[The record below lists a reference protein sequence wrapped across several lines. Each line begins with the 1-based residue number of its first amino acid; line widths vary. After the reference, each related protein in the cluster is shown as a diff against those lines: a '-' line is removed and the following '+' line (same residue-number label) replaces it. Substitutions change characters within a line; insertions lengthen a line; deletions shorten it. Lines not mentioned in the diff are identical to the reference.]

1 MPRQSTA
8 RTHNPARARRS
19 KPAARPLT
27 SRQSSPRRDRA
38 AHTQPLRQPAGET
51 LDADNFGVIWLDCG
65 GRSIIDALG
74 GLMDLAGE
82 LGGDVRVL
90 DQTLTYA
97 VALVRMPP
105 DSFTRFRGALVLAG
119 GSFIDDT
126 HDEIMAHT
134 VFLLSQAPCDPRA

>member
-1 MPRQSTA
+1 MTRQSAA
-8 RTHNPARARRS
+8 RAQSLVPARRS
-19 KPAARPLT
+19 KPAAQPLT
-27 SRQSSPRRDRA
+27 SRKPSPRRGRA

-82 LGGDVRVL
+82 LGGDVRVF
-90 DQTLTYA
+90 DQTSTYA

-105 DSFTRFRGALVLAG
+105 ESFTRFRGALVLAG

-126 HDEIMAHT
+126 HDQTMAHT
-134 VFLLSQAPCDPRA
+134 VFLISQTPM